1 MLVILGA
8 LEAFANVTTTA
19 TEDYYNTPDVR
30 DRMTREAAQQAL
42 EAALDTVGRDGERWL
57 AEGLPSAEEIK
68 QRNNAALLSVQAA
81 KEAADKMQ
89 AEEEAHEA
97 EMAADPYGAILI
109 HLDPSRSD
117 APIFEKVCS

>member
-8 LEAFANVTTTA
+8 LEAFANVTTAA

-68 QRNNAALLSVQAA
+68 QRNNAAL
-81 KEAADKMQ
+81 
-89 AEEEAHEA
+89 
-97 EMAADPYGAILI
+97 
-109 HLDPSRSD
+109 
-117 APIFEKVCS
+117 